1 MSGDFRG
8 ARPGEVEEPEKL
20 LVLGPESARSRA
32 ADTLDVPHLFLALPT
47 GPDGRLDLAEVVS
60 ALGDAGAPRI
70 VCEGGPALASALLD
84 AGLVGELCLSTSPR
98 LTGGGLPVLG
108 DAAHPSIPLTLAGLL
123 VDDAG
128 GIYARWLVS

>member
-1 MSGDFRG
+1 MPLTTR
-8 ARPGEVEEPEKL
+8 
-20 LVLGPESARSRA
+20 RA
-32 ADTLDVPHLFLALPT
+32 
-47 GPDGRLDLAEVVS
+47 GR
-60 ALGDAGAPRI
+60 
-70 VCEGGPALASALLD
+70 ALASALLA

-108 DAAHPSIPLTLAGLL
+108 DAAHPSIPLTLARLL